1 MTNEE
6 IAANFANHEQRIVG
20 AEHRVKD
27 LEESQKQIYEL
38 TLSVQELAMS
48 VKIMVEEQKE
58 QSERLKKLEEQ
69 PAEKWNNVQK
79 AILTTVVSTLAG
91 AVASGLI
98 LLLTHTI

>member
-27 LEESQKQIYEL
+27 LEEEQKQIREL
-38 TLSVQELAMS
+38 TVSVRELAIS
-48 VKIMVEEQKE
+48 VKSMVNEQLE
-58 QSERLKKLEEQ
+58 QGERIKKLESE
-69 PAEKWNNVQK
+69 PADKWKNMQK
-79 AILTTVVSTLAG
+79 QIFNTIIGVLAG

-98 LLLTHTI
+98 LLISQNI